1 MPTQSM
7 KIINAIKIVSNEK
20 RDIKIVLDQAD
31 PALVDT
37 YGYNHLSS
45 TLKLPA
51 KTIRRLRV
59 LHNIGAETSDKMFL
73 EKILRVRHPLDE
85 LMLLIRLHKL
95 EYKISAHTHC
105 HSD

>member
-1 MPTQSM
+1 MTTSSM
-7 KIINAIKIVSNEK
+7 KIINAIKIFTIGNK
-20 RDIKIVLDQAD
+20 DIEIVLNQAD
-31 PALVDT
+31 PDLVKI
-37 YGYNHLSS
+37 YGNNQLSS

-51 KTIRRLRV
+51 KTVYKLRA

-95 EYKISAHTHC
+95 EYKISAHTYC
-105 HSD
+105 DSD